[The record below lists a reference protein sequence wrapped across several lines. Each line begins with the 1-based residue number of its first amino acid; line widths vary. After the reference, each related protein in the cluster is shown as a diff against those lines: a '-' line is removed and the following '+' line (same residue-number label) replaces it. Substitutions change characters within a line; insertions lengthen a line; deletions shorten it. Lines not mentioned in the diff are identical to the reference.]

1 MGHSTIF
8 DIVSSTVIAGM
19 LLLITLRLN
28 MQANE
33 TSALYNSNLTLQ
45 ENMSA
50 LVGMIEHD
58 FRRIGYCADYTQIP
72 DPSLSIRLAD
82 SNAIRFWTDVDNDG
96 VKDSVHYYLGGP
108 DASTINPNDKIL
120 YRRVNN
126 GTPQPLQLG
135 VTVFRF
141 RYFNVENDTLSFPIS
156 DPREVYTMEITLGI
170 EAPAPFQVVFLQ
182 EEAARA
188 DFQQF
193 WRQLR
198 LAARNLRNR

>member
-1 MGHSTIF
+1 MGHSTIL
-8 DIVSSTVIAGM
+8 DIISSSIVAGM

-33 TSALYNSNLTLQ
+33 TGALYNSNLTLQ
-45 ENMSA
+45 ENMSS
-50 LVGMIEHD
+50 LVGIVEHD
-58 FRRIGYCADYTQIP
+58 FRRIGYCADYTKIP
-72 DPSLSIRLAD
+72 EPSLSIRRAD

-96 VKDSVHYYLGGP
+96 RLDSIYYYLGGP

-120 YRRVNN
+120 YRKVNN
-126 GTPQPLQLG
+126 QTAQPLQLG
-135 VTVFRF
+135 VTIFRF
-141 RYFNVENDTLSFPIS
+141 RYFDAEGDTLTFPIN
-156 DPREVYTMEITLGI
+156 DPREVYSMEITIGI
-170 EAPAPFQVVFLQ
+170 EAPAPFQVLFLQ